1 MSNLKKRY
9 WAVKVVAYTSIWLGK
24 RESDLYWNEWCPKS
38 QRLTHK
44 MKYKKFQA
52 TISKRDVKIKNDQML
67 WIVRK
72 PNEKLQWYITIFLWE
87 IIYVHFYN
95 WDRPLDLVPVVY
107 DLIELIIESSLWTKD
122 YSTFNTYTQHIRLL
136 FNECL
141 FHLCDCTCSNVM
153 CILNCLSIK
162 PKFFFEHF
170 ICFWKCFYAFVFWVF
185 VQIVFFMFFIKNSF
199 WGIFARSTR
208 LSSSHENGLRQN
220 NENTKFRQKLS

>member
-1 MSNLKKRY
+1 M
-9 WAVKVVAYTSIWLGK
+9 
-24 RESDLYWNEWCPKS
+24 
-38 QRLTHK
+38 
-44 MKYKKFQA
+44 
-52 TISKRDVKIKNDQML
+52 
-67 WIVRK
+67 
-72 PNEKLQWYITIFLWE
+72 WE
-87 IIYVHFYN
+87 VIYVHFYN

-199 WGIFARSTR
+199 RGIFARSLR
-208 LSSSHENGLRQN
+208 LSSSREKRLRQKL
-220 NENTKFRQKLS
+220 ENTKFQTETFATVSRLFYDQELPAKWFLGKNWKNTSFI